1 MNERRGL
8 FEKIFRPEKA
18 KESQQA
24 LTQADGFF
32 KELNV
37 YRPVFHDW
45 HGEIYESELVRAAI
59 DARARH
65 ISKLKASIQGT
76 AQASLQTKLRLAPN
90 QWMTWSQ
97 FLYRVSTI
105 LDIHN
110 TAFVVPVFD
119 ADMRITGY
127 YPVLPASCE
136 IVQYKNEPW
145 LRYKFSHGEVA
156 AVELRKCAVLTKHQ
170 YRDDFFGSPN
180 NALDE
185 VMKLISIQNQ
195 GIEEA
200 VKNSATYR
208 FIAQVNNFTKT
219 SDLAAERKRFSEEN
233 LTKEAESGGIL
244 LFPNTYSNIQQV
256 NAKPYTVDAEQA
268 KLIEDNVFKY
278 FGVNEKVMRNEANGD
293 ELDAFFNGAI
303 EPFAVQFSE
312 AMTMA
317 IFSERERAQ
326 GSYFIANAN
335 RLQYM
340 SVTAK
345 VQMAK
350 ELGDRGAILIDEIR
364 DLFNY
369 PPLPDGAGQVA
380 PIRGE
385 YKNTSDLGGDGGAT
399 DLSEGEGENGGGT
412 P

>member
-1 MNERRGL
+1 MSL
-8 FEKIFRPEKA
+8 FDRIFRP
-18 KESQQA
+18 KESQKA
-24 LTQADGFF
+24 LNQADGFF
-32 KELNV
+32 KELNI
-37 YRPVFHDW
+37 YRPVFRDW
-45 HGEIYESELVRAAI
+45 RGEIYESELVRAAI

-76 AQASLQTKLRLAPN
+76 AQVALQAKLRLSPN

-97 FLYRVSTI
+97 FLYRTSTI

-110 TAFVVPVFD
+110 TAFIVPVFD
-119 ADMRITGY
+119 DDLRTVGY
-127 YPVLPASCE
+127 YPVLPKLCE

-145 LRYKFSHGEVA
+145 LRYKFSHGDTA
-156 AVELRKCAVLTKHQ
+156 AVELRRCAILTKHQ
-170 YRDDFFGSPN
+170 YKDDFFGTP
-180 NALDE
+180 NALDDI
-185 VMKLISIQNQ
+185 MKLIDIQNQ
-195 GIEEA
+195 GLEDA
-200 VKNSATYR
+200 VKNSANYR
-208 FIAQVNNFTKT
+208 FIAQVNNFAKT
-219 SDLAAERKRFSEEN
+219 ENLAKERKRFSEEN
-233 LTKEAESGGIL
+233 LSRDSESGGIL
-244 LFPNTYSNIQQV
+244 LFPNTYTNIKQV
-256 NAKPYTVDAEQA
+256 EAKPYTVDPEQS
-268 KLIEDNVFKY
+268 KLIEDNVAKY
-278 FGVNEKVMRNEANGD
+278 FGVNEKVMKNEANGD

-303 EPFAVQFSE
+303 EPFAIQLSE

-364 DLFNY
+364 ELFNY

-385 YKNTSDLGGDGGAT
+385 YKATDELGG
-399 DLSEGEGENGGGT
+399 GENATEG
-412 P
+412 